1 MTANRF
7 KYVYG
12 PVASRR
18 LGRSL
23 GVDLVPFKTCTYDCV
38 YCQLGHTTNQT
49 IRLDE
54 YVPVEDLL
62 AEVKLKLNGPLLPDY
77 VSLAGSGEPTLHG
90 RIEEVIRGI
99 KRMTSVPV
107 AVITNGSMLWSRSV
121 QESLME
127 ADLLLPSLDAGDAG
141 HFQQVNRPHP
151 KIEFE
156 TMVNGIIEF
165 TRRFHKPVWLEVFLL
180 EGITGIPEEVE
191 GIAAW
196 TRKMKPAKVQLNT
209 VSRPPC
215 EDDAR
220 PVPPESLAALAALFD
235 PPAEVISDAFVGSG
249 PTVAAASVTD
259 ADILSLIRIRPCTAE
274 GVAAGLGLHIH
285 ESAKRLANLCDL
297 GAAVAVRRGKTVFY
311 ETVRSSSDRQASG

>member
-1 MTANRF
+1 MTISRF
-7 KYVYG
+7 KYVCG
-12 PVASRR
+12 PVVSRR

-49 IRLDE
+49 INLDE

-62 AEVKLKLNGPLLPDY
+62 AEVKSKLIGPALPDY
-77 VSLAGSGEPTLHG
+77 MSLAGSGEPTLHG
-90 RIEEVIRGI
+90 GIAEVIRGI

-107 AVITNGSMLWSRSV
+107 AVITNGSMLWSRDV

-127 ADLLLPSLDAGDAG
+127 ADLLLPSLDAGDAAR
-141 HFQQVNRPHP
+141 FQQVNRPHP

-156 TMVNGIIEF
+156 PMVNGIAEF
-165 TRRFHKPVWLEVFLL
+165 IRRFHKPVWLEVFLL
-180 EGITGIPEEVE
+180 EGVTGTPEEVKR
-191 GIAAW
+191 IAAW

-215 EDDAR
+215 EDDAF
-220 PVPPESLAALAALFD
+220 PVPVERLEALAVLFD
-235 PPAEVISDAFVGSG
+235 PPAEVIGDAFVGG
-249 PTVAAASVTD
+249 PSAAAGSVTD
-259 ADILSLIRIRPCTAE
+259 ADILALIRIRPCTAE

-285 ESAKRLANLCDL
+285 ESAKRLADLCDR
-297 GAAVAVRRGKTVFY
+297 GTAMTVRREKSVYY
-311 ETVRSSSDRQASG
+311 ETARSSPGQGASG

>member
-23 GVDLVPFKTCTYDCV
+23 GVDLVPYKTCTYDCV
-38 YCQLGHTTNQT
+38 YCQLGHTTNRT
-49 IRLDE
+49 IRLEE
-54 YVPVEDLL
+54 YVPLKDLL
-62 AEVKLKLNGPLLPDY
+62 AEVALKLAGPINPDF
-77 VSLAGSGEPTLHG
+77 VSLAGSGEPTLYA

-99 KRMTSVPV
+99 KRLTSVPV

-127 ADLLLPSLDAGDAG
+127 ADLLLPSLDVGDAER
-141 HFQQVNRPHP
+141 FQQVNRPHP
-151 KIEFE
+151 KIGFE
-156 TMVNGIIEF
+156 TMANGITEF

-180 EGITGIPEEVE
+180 ESITGIPTEVE
-191 GIAAW
+191 RIATW
-196 TRKMKPAKVQLNT
+196 VKKIMPAKVQLNT

-215 EDDAR
+215 ENDAR
-220 PVPPESLAALAALFD
+220 PVPPERLARLAALFD
-235 PPAEVISDAFVGSG
+235 PPAEVISEAFSG
-249 PTVAAASVTD
+249 CELSEAATHASD

-285 ESAKRLANLCDL
+285 ESAKRLAALCTQGSAL
-297 GAAVAVRRGKTVFY
+297 AVRRDETVFY
-311 ETVRSSSDRQASG
+311 ETVRTVGRKISG